1 MSTEVADPSAAAMF
15 ARKRKGKKKVFKF
28 NANKVDASQV
38 ISTIHIDAPAVSTN
52 DEVTATPITTSK
64 IDTNG
69 DWDEG
74 AALASKTTRT
84 AASVIT
90 GSGTAEILDMKALEL
105 NRSEQ
110 DDIAERMRVEETRAQ
125 LAAAKAG
132 MEKEAQR
139 LREEQ
144 EAKEAKRKEKEAAQ
158 SSRFGAAAATLSR
171 GSGGISDKWVPP
183 HMRNAAPPSRSSEM
197 GIGSSRFGAASVPG
211 SGFQKK
217 VDTMDEELFP
227 SLATADMMLA
237 QEEEQ
242 KAAQAAAMKAKMAGV
257 PAWGAKKKPVIKREE
272 RPVQDEKSEP
282 VTAPSPAPAAAAAPV
297 VKPVL
302 KKKKKKDLSTFK
314 VN

>member
-1 MSTEVADPSAAAMF
+1 VLLPLKCQGGGPTE
-15 ARKRKGKKKVFKF
+15 
-28 NANKVDASQV
+28 
-38 ISTIHIDAPAVSTN
+38 
-52 DEVTATPITTSK
+52 
-64 IDTNG
+64 
-69 DWDEG
+69 
-74 AALASKTTRT
+74 L
-84 AASVIT
+84 
-90 GSGTAEILDMKALEL
+90 LDMKALEL

-144 EAKEAKRKEKEAAQ
+144 EAKEAKRKERETVQ
-158 SSRFGAAAATLSR
+158 SSRFGAAAASLS
-171 GSGGISDKWVPP
+171 GESSGIGGKWVPP
-183 HMRNAAPPSRSSEM
+183 HMRNAAPPSRSSGM
-197 GIGSSRFGAASVPG
+197 GIGSSRFGNAMVSPAPG

-242 KAAQAAAMKAKMAGV
+242 KAKMAGV
-257 PAWGAKKKPVIKREE
+257 PAWGAKKKPAIKKEE
-272 RPVQDEKSEP
+272 PPVEEAKPEP
-282 VTAPSPAPAAAAAPV
+282 VAAPVPAPEAAAAQP

-302 KKKKKKDLSTFK
+302 KKKKKKDLSTFQ
-314 VN
+314 VS